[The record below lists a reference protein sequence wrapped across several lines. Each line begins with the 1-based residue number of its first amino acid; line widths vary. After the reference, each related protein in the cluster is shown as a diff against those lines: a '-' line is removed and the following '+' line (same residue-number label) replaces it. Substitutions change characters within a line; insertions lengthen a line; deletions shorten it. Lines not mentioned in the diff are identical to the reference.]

1 MKASRQDFLK
11 KYYPKFTEGGDFI
24 KNPQGLALQGGFPAY
39 SFVFKIKNRKQKLIF
54 KQIIWINHRIQCA
67 NAAMRQCANSAMK

>member
-1 MKASRQDFLK
+1 MEFGYHAANKGNELICQFANETTRQFANAASRQDFLK

-39 SFVFKIKNRKQKLIF
+39 SFVFKIKNRKT
-54 KQIIWINHRIQCA
+54 
-67 NAAMRQCANSAMK
+67 

>member
-1 MKASRQDFLK
+1 MKADRQDFLK

-39 SFVFKIKNRKQKLIF
+39 SFVFKIKNRKT
-54 KQIIWINHRIQCA
+54 
-67 NAAMRQCANSAMK
+67 